1 MGFNS
6 KCWILQVERQKGRL
20 TDGFSFFH
28 KKNFFNQNKEK
39 IEERDGRSLMKNT
52 PAQGLKRAPQIHQV
66 NHNDISLNEE
76 DKLEMNTSM
85 SMFKVKSEW

>member
-39 IEERDGRSLMKNT
+39 IEERDGRK
-52 PAQGLKRAPQIHQV
+52 LKGKHSYTRVKTCATDSPGKPQ
-66 NHNDISLNEE
+66 
-76 DKLEMNTSM
+76 
-85 SMFKVKSEW
+85 

>member
-1 MGFNS
+1 MG
-6 KCWILQVERQKGRL
+6 E
-20 TDGFSFFH
+20 
-28 KKNFFNQNKEK
+28 
-39 IEERDGRSLMKNT
+39 SLMENT
-52 PAQGLKRAPQIHQV
+52 PTQGLKRAPQIHQV